1 MAFAVLLPH
10 PIWAVTPRS
19 QSVLCLFDV
28 FISLWDMFHTLF
40 EDQRNLGNSACESSL
55 EVHSAHG
62 LCKVS
67 QKSCIKEAC
76 LILFNPVVPQL
87 AVPPLS
93 HPHPSAPNTHTVRLT
108 YVWAHMWAQCE
119 PNLPHTDGK
128 DSMFPLTLILASLQP
143 LILSFFFF
151 YLIVLLEYNIH
162 IIYFFA

>member
-1 MAFAVLLPH
+1 MKTYDANHHVGDLNGQRRRLRRLEGHFACSWLFRFMGLMAFAVLLPH

-76 LILFNPVVPQL
+76 LILFNLVVPQL

-93 HPHPSAPNTHTVRLT
+93 HPHPSAPNTHTVCLT
-108 YVWAHMWAQCE
+108 YVWAHTWAQWGTVWAK
-119 PNLPHTDGK
+119 PPPH
-128 DSMFPLTLILASLQP
+128 
-143 LILSFFFF
+143 
-151 YLIVLLEYNIH
+151 
-162 IIYFFA
+162 